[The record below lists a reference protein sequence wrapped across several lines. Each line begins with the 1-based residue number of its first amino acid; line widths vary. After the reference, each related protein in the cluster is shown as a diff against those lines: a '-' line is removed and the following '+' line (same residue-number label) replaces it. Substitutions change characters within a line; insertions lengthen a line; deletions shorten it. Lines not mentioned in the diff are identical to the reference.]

1 MAAFTAALPWQP
13 AAPKP
18 PTKAPAKA
26 GPYKTSLTLA
36 QMTGKQAVVETTHGA
51 FVIDLR
57 PDLAPNHVGYFMKL
71 AGEGAYANTLVHRI
85 VKNGIIQAGDPLTRD
100 PAKQAQY
107 GTGGMGVLQA
117 EHTPE
122 PFDRGS
128 VGAAIRPGQPDSGG
142 AQFFVCVSP
151 QPALSGQVTQFGRV
165 SEGMDVVE
173 KISQLPSDAKGA
185 PAERVAIT
193 SVTIRDI
200 PPPEPVPFGSETA
213 EQLQQHKAVLET
225 TLGNITLAFDAAKA
239 PEHVRNFLQ
248 LAQAGVFDG
257 TAFHRVVRAFVAQTG
272 AVNYRAAP
280 LTEKQ
285 QKRVHT
291 LQPEFNDTKH
301 VRGIVSMA
309 RGDDPASANTSF
321 FIVLADAPSLDG
333 KYTVFGRVIDGLDVL
348 DKIENAPVSGESPT
362 TRIDLVKVRIVG

>member
-1 MAAFTAALPWQP
+1 
-13 AAPKP
+13 
-18 PTKAPAKA
+18 
-26 GPYKTSLTLA
+26 
-36 QMTGKQAVVETTHGA
+36 
-51 FVIDLR
+51 
-57 PDLAPNHVGYFMKL
+57 
-71 AGEGAYANTLVHRI
+71 
-85 VKNGIIQAGDPLTRD
+85 
-100 PAKQAQY
+100 
-107 GTGGMGVLQA
+107 
-117 EHTPE
+117 
-122 PFDRGS
+122 
-128 VGAAIRPGQPDSGG
+128 
-142 AQFFVCVSP
+142 
-151 QPALSGQVTQFGRV
+151 V

-257 TAFHRVVRAFVAQTG
+257 TAFHRVVRGFVAQTG